1 MTELSYQNALESEQK
16 VAQLIASIDESV
28 VQIRQYQTEYSQDI
42 VDMDARIIARGMSDI
57 EKRIRTVKFL
67 QQLLQMEFDQLR
79 QRNDLKSRLWQAKC
93 MTATALQKLKVSI
106 GNN

>member
-1 MTELSYQNALESEQK
+1 MSKLSYHNALESEQK
-16 VAQLIASIDESV
+16 VAQLIASIDDSV
-28 VQIRQYQTEYSQDI
+28 IQIRQYQTEYSADV
-42 VDMDARIIARGMSDI
+42 VDMDERIIARGMSDI

-79 QRNDLKSRLWQAKC
+79 QRDDLKSRLLQAKC
-93 MTATALQKLKVSI
+93 MTATALQKLKVST

>member
-1 MTELSYQNALESEQK
+1 MSESNYQNALESEQR

-28 VQIRQYQTEYSQDI
+28 VQIRQYQTEYSKDI

>member
-28 VQIRQYQTEYSQDI
+28 VQIRQYQTEYSKDI

-67 QQLLQMEFDQLR
+67 QQLLQMELDQLR
-79 QRNDLKSRLWQAKC
+79 QRSDLKSRLWQAKC

>member
-1 MTELSYQNALESEQK
+1 MSELSYQNALESEQK

-42 VDMDARIIARGMSDI
+42 VDMDARIIARGIPDI
-57 EKRIRTVKFL
+57 DKRNRTVKFL

-79 QRNDLKSRLWQAKC
+79 QRDDLKSRLWQAKC
-93 MTATALQKLKVSI
+93 MTATALQKLKVS
-106 GNN
+106 

>member
-1 MTELSYQNALESEQK
+1 MSELSYQNALESEQK

-93 MTATALQKLKVSI
+93 MTATALQKLKVS
-106 GNN
+106 

>member
-28 VQIRQYQTEYSQDI
+28 VQIRQYQTEYSKDI

>member
-1 MTELSYQNALESEQK
+1 MTELSYQHALESEQR

-42 VDMDARIIARGMSDI
+42 VDMDARIIARGMPDI
-57 EKRIRTVKFL
+57 DKRIRTVKFL
-67 QQLLQMEFDQLR
+67 QQLLQMELDQLR

>member
-1 MTELSYQNALESEQK
+1 MSELSYQNALESEQK

-42 VDMDARIIARGMSDI
+42 VDMDARIM
-57 EKRIRTVKFL
+57 RTVKFL

-79 QRNDLKSRLWQAKC
+79 QRDDLKSRLWQAKC
-93 MTATALQKLKVSI
+93 MTATALQKLKVS
-106 GNN
+106 

>member
-1 MTELSYQNALESEQK
+1 MTELSYQNALESEQR
-16 VAQLIASIDESV
+16 VAQLIASIEESV
-28 VQIRQYQTEYSQDI
+28 VQIRQYHTEYSQDI

>member
-1 MTELSYQNALESEQK
+1 MSESNYQNALESEQK
-16 VAQLIASIDESV
+16 VAQLIASIDDSV

-42 VDMDARIIARGMSDI
+42 ADMDARIIARGMSDI

>member
-16 VAQLIASIDESV
+16 VAQLIAAIDKSV
-28 VQIRQYQTEYSQDI
+28 VQIRQYQTEYSKDI
-42 VDMDARIIARGMSDI
+42 VDMDARIIARSLPDI
-57 EKRIRTVKFL
+57 DKRVRTVKFL

-79 QRNDLKSRLWQAKC
+79 QRDDLKSRLWQAKC

>member
-1 MTELSYQNALESEQK
+1 MSESNYQNALESEQK

-42 VDMDARIIARGMSDI
+42 VDMDARIIARGMPDI

-79 QRNDLKSRLWQAKC
+79 QRNDLESRLWQAKC

>member
-1 MTELSYQNALESEQK
+1 MSELSYHNALESEQK
-16 VAQLIASIDESV
+16 VAQLIAAIDDSV
-28 VQIRQYQTEYSQDI
+28 IQIRQYQTEYSADV
-42 VDMDARIIARGMSDI
+42 VDMDDRIIARGVSDI

-79 QRNDLKSRLWQAKC
+79 QRDDLKSRLLQAKC
-93 MTATALQKLKVSI
+93 MTATALQKLKVST